1 MGKQSVH
8 YVLETNK
15 KIKKATTFGSVR
27 FGSVRSSVARSHA
40 TATDCACTHA
50 FIENDGEESRKGT
63 DG

>member
-27 FGSVRSSVARSHA
+27 FGSVRSSVARSP
-40 TATDCACTHA
+40 ATDCACTHA
-50 FIENDGEESRKGT
+50 FIENDGEENRKGT